1 MKKIDEIKNDALI
14 LLDTNILLLPYKTDS
29 ENLNAIKDVY
39 NQLISRDQLYVP
51 AHSIREFL
59 KNRPNK
65 LSEIV
70 EALNKKSSTSF
81 QYVDSYP
88 VLTNL
93 EEYSQLTALGNELKV
108 QIKAY
113 QQKIRAIINTMQN
126 WTWDDPVSL
135 VYKELFVD
143 RILDDSN
150 INFNNLEQDLEKRN
164 LLSQPPGFKDKG
176 KELNAS
182 GDLIIW
188 KELLNC
194 ATEKNKDVI
203 FVSADEKND
212 WWHQSNKE
220 GLYPRFELVD
230 EFRRVTNGKSFH
242 ILSLSKLLKIFD
254 ASTNVIQ
261 SVEETENKIA
271 EEISNIEKEY
281 NDYLNYRRCLN
292 IPKNHKIEVV
302 DDGRKVKN
310 RLDTDIYLIYEFNVD
325 DILINK
331 YRLYDS
337 THMDPPFNRELYAE
351 NI

>member
-1 MKKIDEIKNDALI
+1 MASNFFTLKDIYPDSSNALFFELKKIDEIKNDALI

-93 EEYSQLTALGNELKV
+93 EEYSQLTELGNELKV

-150 INFNNLEQDLEKRN
+150 RSLAKVNLRASNSPFQQLNSFLDQIVSVCFYSV
-164 LLSQPPGFKDKG
+164 LLIS
-176 KELNAS
+176 E
-182 GDLIIW
+182 
-188 KELLNC
+188 
-194 ATEKNKDVI
+194 
-203 FVSADEKND
+203 
-212 WWHQSNKE
+212 
-220 GLYPRFELVD
+220 
-230 EFRRVTNGKSFH
+230 
-242 ILSLSKLLKIFD
+242 
-254 ASTNVIQ
+254 NV
-261 SVEETENKIA
+261 
-271 EEISNIEKEY
+271 
-281 NDYLNYRRCLN
+281 
-292 IPKNHKIEVV
+292 
-302 DDGRKVKN
+302 
-310 RLDTDIYLIYEFNVD
+310 
-325 DILINK
+325 
-331 YRLYDS
+331 
-337 THMDPPFNRELYAE
+337 
-351 NI
+351 